1 MKATQAEIARF
12 MSFVDKLPNGCWY
25 WTGAR
30 SRGKGNRKWYGSFHF
45 RGKTIRAHRFSCDY
59 IGGFKPLPSGQH
71 RSHSCDF
78 SMCVCPAHLVHSMP
92 EINPNIRQP
101 DAGTNGVEIMGHR
114 VTQSTGV
121 ISQADA
127 DAQTEAVKQIMAE
140 QKLDF
145 GPAYDVYIAREIAR
159 NQRDSPVNPL

>member
-1 MKATQAEIARF
+1 
-12 MSFVDKLPNGCWY
+12 
-25 WTGAR
+25 
-30 SRGKGNRKWYGSFHF
+30 
-45 RGKTIRAHRFSCDY
+45 
-59 IGGFKPLPSGQH
+59 
-71 RSHSCDF
+71 
-78 SMCVCPAHLVHSMP
+78 
-92 EINPNIRQP
+92 
-101 DAGTNGVEIMGHR
+101 MGHR